1 MYSPPT
7 TIRSGTSRDVYR
19 LPGVGELVD
28 WASETA
34 EQVLGE
40 SLPRRWRHV
49 QGVAAKATTVTHVVP
64 PEDRGLLV
72 AAAWLHDIGYA
83 PGIADTDL
91 HALDGARW
99 LLRQGQSPRLASLV
113 AHHSCALFE
122 AEERGLADVLAAEF
136 EQEHSL
142 TADAL
147 WYADMTTGPDGNP
160 VDVLSRLAE
169 VSDRYGPDHL
179 VTRFWVKAEPT
190 LMAAIGRVEA
200 VSHPM

>member
-1 MYSPPT
+1 MYVSPT
-7 TIRSGTSRDVYR
+7 AICGGTSGDVYT

-34 EQVLGE
+34 QQVLAE

-49 QGVAAKATTVTHVVP
+49 QGVAAKAATITHAVP
-64 PEDRGLLV
+64 TDDHALLV

-83 PGIADTDL
+83 PGIADTGL

-99 LLRQGQSPRLASLV
+99 LRRQGQSPRLAVLV

-122 AEERGLADVLAAEF
+122 AEERGLAEVLAREF
-136 EQEHSL
+136 EQEHSI

-147 WYADMTTGPDGNP
+147 WYADMTTNPDGKP
-160 VDVLSRLAE
+160 IEVASRLAE
-169 VSDRYGPDHL
+169 ISGRYGPDHL

-190 LMAAIGRVEA
+190 LRAAIERVEA
-200 VSHPM
+200 AAHPM